1 MRRGQKA
8 ASWSFVRDRTL
19 RAISCDWPRE
29 AQAHDRDG
37 QHRLLPRLQAAG
49 RAQGNQAHRPGEH
62 QARPGGCQSA
72 SKSDPRSASKID
84 PPPCEA
90 RTVALAPAELVGVAQ
105 PGRARF
111 GEVQAT
117 LVGQAR
123 FLKRRALVP
132 SGRCAGQSRPKPR
145 GGTMAW
151 SSVRSRSQIASNA
164 SAVALSCR
172 VSGRASSQAAY

>member
-1 MRRGQKA
+1 MPAAAPALAMSPDQFRLVAENMPVMCWLADATGHIFWYNRRWYEFSGTSPAEMEGWGWQALHDPVTLGEVLKRWKA
-8 ASWSFVRDRTL
+8 SLATGEPFEMVVNRRRKVTPDR
-19 RAISCDWPRE
+19 
-29 AQAHDRDG
+29 
-37 QHRLLPRLQAAG
+37 
-49 RAQGNQAHRPGEH
+49 RP
-62 QARPGGCQSA
+62 
-72 SKSDPRSASKID
+72 KLT

-132 SGRCAGQSRPKPR
+132 SGRCAVNLG
-145 GGTMAW
+145 
-151 SSVRSRSQIASNA
+151 RSRGAERWPGVQ
-164 SAVALSCR
+164 
-172 VSGRASSQAAY
+172 